1 MGAGDRPTVEEAGG
15 MVDTVVVDSE
25 EDRGAT
31 AEVVEAGEVPEGD
44 ALAEGVGEAM
54 AVVQVSF

>member
-1 MGAGDRPTVEEAGG
+1 